1 MVVVASAESLCL
13 LIKHNTGM
21 TVTIAVL
28 YGGLLFL
35 AKLCVTGGKESWQ
48 IQKDGF
54 IHREVGAPLLTALQY
69 SMKLRVERL
78 GREGNRI
85 SLQLLL
91 TITS

>member
-35 AKLCVTGGKESWQ
+35 AKLCVTGGKRAGRFKKMVSFTGRW
-48 IQKDGF
+48 
-54 IHREVGAPLLTALQY
+54 
-69 SMKLRVERL
+69 ER
-78 GREGNRI
+78 RC
-85 SLQLLL
+85 
-91 TITS
+91 